1 MADLEGLL
9 IIWTQRPPCAFQ
21 TGLPLPAS
29 LDGLKF
35 NIMYVILSSEVS
47 QN

>member
-9 IIWTQRPPCAFQ
+9 IIWAQWPPCAFQ

-29 LDGLKF
+29 LDGSKF
-35 NIMYVILSSEVS
+35 NLLYVILSSEVS